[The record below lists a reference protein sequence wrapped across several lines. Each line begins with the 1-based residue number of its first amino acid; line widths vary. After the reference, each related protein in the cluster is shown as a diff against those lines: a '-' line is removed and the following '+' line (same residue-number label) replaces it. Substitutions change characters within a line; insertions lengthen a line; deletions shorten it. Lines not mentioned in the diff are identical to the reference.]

1 MSLKLSDTRP
11 THPDAARLA
20 TWMGQIAL
28 RDERAFAALYQATSS
43 QLLGVAMLILKRRE
57 RAEEVLQDSFVNIW
71 IHAGQFVQTEVS
83 PMSWLVSIVRH
94 KALDHLR
101 QSRHADR
108 HVSIDEEEGNA
119 VYAIASEAPDP
130 VEL

>member
-1 MSLKLSDTRP
+1 
-11 THPDAARLA
+11 
-20 TWMGQIAL
+20 MGQIAL
-28 RDERAFAALYQATSS
+28 RDKRTFAALYQATSS
-43 QLLGVAMLILKRRE
+43 QLLGVAVLILKRRE
-57 RAEEVLQDSFVNIW
+57 RAEEVLQESFVNIW
-71 IHAGQFVQTEVS
+71 IHAGQFVQTKAS

-94 KALDHLR
+94 KAVDHLR

-119 VYAIASEAPDP
+119 AYAIASEAPDP